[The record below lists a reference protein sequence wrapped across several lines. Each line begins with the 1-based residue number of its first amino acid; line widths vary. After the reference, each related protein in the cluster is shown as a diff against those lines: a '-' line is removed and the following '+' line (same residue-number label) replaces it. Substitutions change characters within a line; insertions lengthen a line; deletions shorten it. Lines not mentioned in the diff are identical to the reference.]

1 MANSR
6 LSALTGATP
15 AAADSVYFVD
25 ASDTTDNAAGSS
37 RKATLSALFGEAL
50 TLNSDIV
57 DKNTTQTLTNKTFTG
72 LVLTPPQI
80 NDTSSDHQYV
90 FALSELSADRTVTL
104 PLLIGDDTF
113 VFKDFTQTLT
123 NKTFS
128 LTSNTLTGTTA
139 EFNTALS
146 DGNFATQAGSETL
159 TNKTIDGDDNT
170 LTDIPVANLKV
181 ASQATGDVLY
191 ASSSSAWA
199 RLGVGTSG
207 IFLKTR
213 GAGSAPIWAAAPGL
227 VIIGAA
233 TCTGSTNAN
242 SATFVDI
249 TGMTTTLALGASN
262 YTVCVWVTQGING
275 DTVADQ
281 ATVRVVIGA
290 TNGNESYL
298 IIDVNTAAAAW
309 PVAPNFRLINQT
321 GNVICKAQV
330 ARQSGSGTVTAANA
344 HGMLLAIAFPE

>member
-1 MANSR
+1 MANTR

-25 ASDTTDNAAGSS
+25 ASDTTDNVAGSS
-37 RKATLSALFGEAL
+37 RKATLSALFSEAL
-50 TLNSDIV
+50 ALNSDLV
-57 DKNTTQTLTNKTFTG
+57 DKNTAQTLTNKTFTG
-72 LVLTPPQI
+72 LVLTTPQI

-90 FALSELSADRTVTL
+90 FAVSELSADRTVTL
-104 PLLIGDDTF
+104 PLLTGDDTF

-181 ASQATGDVLY
+181 ASQATGDILY

-207 IFLKTR
+207 NFLQTQ

-227 VIIGAA
+227 VIIGYVN
-233 TCTGSTNAN
+233 CTGSTSSS
-242 SATFVDI
+242 SATPVDI
-249 TGMTTTLALGASN
+249 TGMTTTLVLGASN
-262 YTVCVWVTQGING
+262 YTICVWVVQGVYG

-281 ATVRVVIGA
+281 AVVQIDIGGTA
-290 TNGNESYL
+290 GGESFSR
-298 IIDVNTAAAAW
+298 IDVNQSAAAW
-309 PVAPNFRLINQT
+309 PVAPIFRRATQT
-321 GNVICKAQV
+321 GNVICKATV
-330 ARQSGSGTVTAANA
+330 ARQSGSGTVTAVNA
-344 HGMLLAIAFPE
+344 HGHLLAVAFPE